1 MKSNTVKYIIKV
13 APTFSQKFGFGVLS
27 VFGGIVGGIAG
38 VYILAYELA
47 MECKKDKENKK
58 VSDIK
63 EFIDRVKKEESEKE

>member
-38 VYILAYELA
+38 VYILAYKLA
-47 MECKKDKENKK
+47 MECKEDKENKK

-63 EFIDRVKKEESEKE
+63 EFVDRVKKEESEKE

>member
-13 APTFSQKFGFGVLS
+13 TPTFSQKFGFGVLS
-27 VFGGIVGGIAG
+27 VFGGIVGGVAG
-38 VYILAYELA
+38 VYILAYKLA

-63 EFIDRVKKEESEKE
+63 EFVDRVKKEESEKE